1 MCVFLQDTESQR
13 GRLDVV
19 VPRAVAYLL
28 CDNIRPQYLASE
40 RVAPCVTDPLADNIP
55 QSQRFCSQMTRRPTD
70 GYCCVTL
77 ETGPK
82 KKNASVQ
89 NVNRPTSATK
99 FFPKF
104 LQQTTKVL
112 QRRQI
117 CRCGLPSR
125 WSLCQLVDFVW
136 SLEYF
141 LLFKGKAV
149 GDFTQRVRAS
159 HCVIAAATKNR
170 LMAAP
175 KQRRRHDAATSNLIG
190 HRLPG
195 LLSVS
200 FS

>member
-1 MCVFLQDTESQR
+1 MAPIVSSAASLCRNQRNRLNPFDLFQRKFYDFFCWSPLVFMCVFLQDTESQR

-28 CDNIRPQYLASE
+28 CDDIRPQYLASE

-77 ETGPK
+77 ETGPPQE
-82 KKNASVQ
+82 NASVQ

-141 LLFKGKAV
+141 LF
-149 GDFTQRVRAS
+149 F
-159 HCVIAAATKNR
+159 
-170 LMAAP
+170 
-175 KQRRRHDAATSNLIG
+175 
-190 HRLPG
+190 
-195 LLSVS
+195 
-200 FS
+200 F